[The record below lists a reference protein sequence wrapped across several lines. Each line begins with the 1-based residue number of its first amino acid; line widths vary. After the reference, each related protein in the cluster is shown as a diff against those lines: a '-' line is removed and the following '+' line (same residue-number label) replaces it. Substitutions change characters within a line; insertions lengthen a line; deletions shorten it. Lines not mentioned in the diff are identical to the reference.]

1 MRAGSRTLGR
11 ASTLNYRNNE
21 LLVTMNS
28 VSDELVT
35 SRVSR
40 GYRISLLLTEPGAT
54 KLFPCH

>member
-1 MRAGSRTLGR
+1 MSAGSRTLGR

-21 LLVTMNS
+21 LLVTLNN

-40 GYRISLLLTEPGAT
+40 ERRISLLLTDPGAT